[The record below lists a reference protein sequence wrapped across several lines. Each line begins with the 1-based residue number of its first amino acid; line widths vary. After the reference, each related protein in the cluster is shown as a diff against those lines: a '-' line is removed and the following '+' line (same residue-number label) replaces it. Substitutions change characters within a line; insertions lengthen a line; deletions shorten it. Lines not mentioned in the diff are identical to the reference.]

1 MLYLHAL
8 GHFHAPNIV
17 TNRFLEDL
25 DIGVDENW
33 ILERVGIRERRT
45 LLSLDYIKQTKN
57 IDPRAAA
64 EASEFTNAETSKF
77 ATEVALKRAGLQPS
91 DIGMVIAGS
100 CSPQSLIPAEAC
112 SIAAALDISGPAF
125 DVNSACSSFA
135 AQLNLVNMMAPD
147 KLPAFILLVQP
158 ESTTRRVNY
167 TDRRTAVLWGD
178 GTAVAILSTREPSP
192 NTITFTTLES
202 DPSGWN
208 KITISEH
215 GHFKQDG
222 HAVQNFAI
230 RKTNATIE
238 NLVAQCSATGND
250 LSWFIGHQANLMMLQ
265 SVCTRMGIA
274 DQSHLYN
281 VDKFGN
287 CGAAGAPSVLS
298 QNWEQLDNGWLGM
311 AVVGSGL
318 SWGGALF
325 HFNSDTP
332 PSLPTDIEHH
342 VV

>member
-8 GHFHAPNIV
+8 GHFHPPNIV

-45 LLSLDYIKQTKN
+45 NLSLDYIKQTKN

-64 EASEFTNAETSKF
+64 EASQYTNAETSKL
-77 ATEVALKRAGLQPS
+77 ATELALQRASLQPS

-112 SIAAALDISGPAF
+112 SIAAALGISGPAF

-135 AQLNLVNMMAPD
+135 AQLNIVNMMDPEQLPD
-147 KLPAFILLVQP
+147 FILLVQP

-178 GTAVAILSTREPSP
+178 GTSAAILSPRRPSP
-192 NTITFTTLES
+192 NKITFATLDS

-215 GHFKQDG
+215 GHFTQDG

-230 RKTNATIE
+230 RKTSATIE
-238 NLVAQCSATGND
+238 NLVARCSATGD
-250 LSWFIGHQANLMMLQ
+250 DISWFIGHQANLMMLR
-265 SVCTRMGIA
+265 SVCTRMGITEE
-274 DQSHLYN
+274 SHLYN
-281 VDKFGN
+281 VDQFGN

-298 QNWEQLDNGWLGM
+298 QNWDQLSDGWLAM

-318 SWGGALF
+318 SWGGVLF
-325 HFNSDTP
+325 HFNSAKAASDP
-332 PSLPTDIEHH
+332 RNFEYH